1 MSNILKF
8 FVKRVVIFYILLIVV
23 CFLSKYQRI
32 PMVIAL
38 TLGVFF
44 SLLRFYLL
52 DFVLRYLGARR
63 NKNLAVIASSMIYV
77 FSLAIIGVTI
87 VLAVRIGIYTFFAAL
102 IGSLSIIIIVMI
114 NAITEMLGITK
125 NQFGQKVK

>member
-8 FVKRVVIFYILLIVV
+8 FVKRVVILYIVLIVV

-32 PMVIAL
+32 PMIIAL

-52 DFVLRYLGARR
+52 DFVLRYLGASR
-63 NKNLAVIASSMIYV
+63 NKN
-77 FSLAIIGVTI
+77 LAIIGVTI
-87 VLAVRIGIYTFFAAL
+87 VLAVRIGIYTFIAAL
-102 IGSLSIIIIVMI
+102 VGSLSIIIIVMI
-114 NAITEMLGITK
+114 NAITEALGITR
-125 NQFGQKVK
+125 NQYGQKVK